1 VTARSPGRDGTAK
14 CGPFT
19 SGKGQDGGPYN
30 AKQTDVGDYGGLRRS
45 LLGHS
50 IISYTKRG

>member
-1 VTARSPGRDGTAK
+1 MTARSPGRDGTAK